1 MEETVEAGVEAPE
14 LTFLLLVSIPAG
26 TLVSIGFLETKSLY
40 ALKSFNFFSASD
52 PGPPAAAFASA
63 AVLPTDHIEVDLD
76 IDIEEAD
83 IIEEFL
89 KMWCEKND

>member
-1 MEETVEAGVEAPE
+1 M
-14 LTFLLLVSIPAG
+14 
-26 TLVSIGFLETKSLY
+26 
-40 ALKSFNFFSASD
+40 FFSD
-52 PGPPAAAFASA
+52 EQKVDAATDTD
-63 AVLPTDHIEVDLD
+63 TDHEVDLD